1 MEEQWKSKIKY
12 LKKQTL
18 EDIDLEEYIVH
29 FKANGELLNKRKWST
44 SSTVRQSAIPA
55 GRRPVWGA
63 LEIRL
68 TEWIKEMH
76 GLRKS
81 VKCGIARWFDFPLS
95 DQERASETNVEQQ
108 LTEEACED
116 VEEITSIKK

>member
-1 MEEQWKSKIKY
+1 MAMLSVLSCDKTSAENLEEQWRSKIKY
-12 LKKQTL
+12 FKKQAL

-29 FKANGELLNKRKWST
+29 FKANGELLNKRKRSA
-44 SSTVRQSAIPA
+44 SSTVRQSAVPA

-76 GLRKS
+76 GLRKQ
-81 VKCGIARWFDFPLS
+81 VIRVL
-95 DQERASETNVEQQ
+95 V
-108 LTEEACED
+108 
-116 VEEITSIKK
+116 IKKALGFEPNFSWAGY